1 MKKYIFLFTLILI
14 SCGAK
19 KSHVETTVI
28 KKDSV
33 VESKIEVVVDQTKYV
48 KDSTN
53 IKVDVE
59 DSEISITPI
68 DSSKEIIV
76 DGKTYKNVIIKR
88 SKKKITSSYNNNKA
102 ELNNKHV
109 DSSSTNKASKKES
122 TEIKVKDVKR
132 SQDYLSYFWLILLLI
147 ILLYSLWRNKHRLFN
162 VL

>member
-14 SCGAK
+14 SCGVK

-33 VESKIEVVVDQTKYV
+33 VESKVEVVVDQTKYI

-59 DSEISITPI
+59 DNEVSIIPI

-88 SKKKITSSYNNNKA
+88 SKKKITSSYNNNKT

-122 TEIKVKDVKR
+122 KDVKR